1 MYSEA
6 LKILDKNTVEYMIDE
21 LKDQLAQYK
30 DELVRQKSESDA
42 ELAKLKA
49 ESDAEI
55 QQLRHRLEKYEGKGG
70 D

>member
-30 DELVRQKSESDA
+30 DELARQKS
-42 ELAKLKA
+42 

-55 QQLRHRLEKYEGKGG
+55 QQLRQRLEKYERNLK
-70 D
+70 